1 MSAKTYNFDLL
12 FEYNVISLS
21 TFQVDIIV
29 KLIDTKS
36 RRVIFTISKNG
47 RPLSVICKN
56 KNNVSTNPP
65 YLITNLLYTIFSEAN
80 SYTIVNK
87 IRNTIGRR
95 DVDKIRDLVN
105 IEYKVNNKTSVKIK
119 ESPNS
124 QEFIQDIE
132 KYSYYFYNR
141 VLKKIYRPD
150 VFYENTFLH

>member
-1 MSAKTYNFDLL
+1 MSVKTYNFDLL

-36 RRVIFTISKNG
+36 RRVIFSIGKNG
-47 RPLSVICKN
+47 RPMSIKCKN
-56 KNNVSTNPP
+56 NELTNPP
-65 YLITNLLYTIFSEAN
+65 YLITNLLYTMFSEAN
-80 SYTIVNK
+80 SYTVVNK

-95 DVDKIRDLVN
+95 NVDKIRDLVN
-105 IEYKVNNKTSVKIK
+105 IDYKVNNKTSVKIK

-150 VFYENTFLH
+150 IFYENIFLH

>member
-1 MSAKTYNFDLL
+1 MSVKTYDFDLL

-29 KLIDTKS
+29 KLIETKS
-36 RRVIFTISKNG
+36 RRVIFTIGKNG
-47 RPLSVICKN
+47 RPTSVKCKN
-56 KNNVSTNPP
+56 NELTNPP
-65 YLITNLLYTIFSEAN
+65 YLITNLLYTIFSETN
-80 SYTIVNK
+80 SYAVVNK
-87 IRNTIGRR
+87 IRNIIGRR
-95 DVDKIRDLVN
+95 NVDMIRDLVN
-105 IEYKVNNKTSVKIK
+105 IDYKVNNKTSVKIK

>member
-1 MSAKTYNFDLL
+1 MSVKTYNFDLL

-29 KLIDTKS
+29 KLIDTGS
-36 RRVIFTISKNG
+36 RRVIFTIGRNG
-47 RPLSVICKN
+47 RMVSIKCKN
-56 KNNVSTNPP
+56 NESTNPP
-65 YLITNLLYTIFSEAN
+65 YLITNLLYTMFSEAN

-95 DVDKIRDLVN
+95 NVDKIRDLVN
-105 IEYKVNNKTSVKIK
+105 IDYKVNNKTSVKIK

-150 VFYENTFLH
+150 IFYENIFLH

>member
-36 RRVIFTISKNG
+36 RRVIFSIGKNG
-47 RPLSVICKN
+47 RPTSIKCKN
-56 KNNVSTNPP
+56 NELTNPP
-65 YLITNLLYTIFSEAN
+65 YLITNLLYTTFSETN
-80 SYTIVNK
+80 SYAVVNK

-95 DVDKIRDLVN
+95 NVDKIRDLVN
-105 IEYKVNNKTSVKIK
+105 IDYKVNNKTSVKIK

-124 QEFIQDIE
+124 QEFVQDIE

-150 VFYENTFLH
+150 IFYENIFLH